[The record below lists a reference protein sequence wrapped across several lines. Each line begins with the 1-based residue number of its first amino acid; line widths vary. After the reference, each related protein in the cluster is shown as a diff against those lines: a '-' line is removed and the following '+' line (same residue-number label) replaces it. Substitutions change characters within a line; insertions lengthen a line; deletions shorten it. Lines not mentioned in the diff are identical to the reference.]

1 MCRRGNS
8 LFPRRR
14 NGRSRLLN
22 EGWVVFVFNTA
33 SQRAAGRMLDLLLC
47 VDVLQSAVLT
57 VMGALGKLCTRCR
70 IFWSPIWAYMYS
82 LRRLDEQEPATRWRM
97 LSSLLTRL
105 SAREGQRAAE
115 GGVEGGVRSSEGCY
129 GVPCMCVYF
138 VTASE
143 SVSVSRALSCPYEA
157 FFFGRVCA
165 LCAHTGLREQIHLCT
180 NVCVLFFCL
189 CLCLGGCRLSS
200 SALAIASAPSPSNHV
215 PNPLL
220 SHSGEAFEGAG
231 LGCAG
236 SMLLDYTS
244 ETLGSVRWS
253 SQVWSS
259 LGRSC

>member
-1 MCRRGNS
+1 
-8 LFPRRR
+8 
-14 NGRSRLLN
+14 
-22 EGWVVFVFNTA
+22 
-33 SQRAAGRMLDLLLC
+33 MLDLLLR

-105 SAREGQRAAE
+105 SAREAQRAAE

-143 SVSVSRALSCPYEA
+143 SVSASRALSCPYEA
-157 FFFGRVCA
+157 FFFWKGMCIVCA
-165 LCAHTGLREQIHLCT
+165 YGCERADSSLHK
-180 NVCVLFFCL
+180 CL
-189 CLCLGGCRLSS
+189 CPVFLSVFVFGWVPTQFKCPRNRQCP
-200 SALAIASAPSPSNHV
+200 LLHPSPSNHV

-220 SHSGEAFEGAG
+220 SHSGEAFKGAG

-244 ETLGSVRWS
+244 EALGSVRWS
-253 SQVWSS
+253 SKVRSS
-259 LGRSC
+259 LGRSCSGLTLTRVERWENVTREIQKSGSEA

>member
-33 SQRAAGRMLDLLLC
+33 SQQAAGRMLDLLLC
-47 VDVLQSAVLT
+47 VDVLQFAVLT

-105 SAREGQRAAE
+105 SAREAQRAAE

-143 SVSVSRALSCPYEA
+143 SCQRRVLCPV
-157 FFFGRVCA
+157 R
-165 LCAHTGLREQIHLCT
+165 TTR
-180 NVCVLFFCL
+180 LFFL
-189 CLCLGGCRLSS
+189 
-200 SALAIASAPSPSNHV
+200 
-215 PNPLL
+215 
-220 SHSGEAFEGAG
+220 EGYVH
-231 LGCAG
+231 C
-236 SMLLDYTS
+236 
-244 ETLGSVRWS
+244 VRIR
-253 SQVWSS
+253 V
-259 LGRSC
+259 